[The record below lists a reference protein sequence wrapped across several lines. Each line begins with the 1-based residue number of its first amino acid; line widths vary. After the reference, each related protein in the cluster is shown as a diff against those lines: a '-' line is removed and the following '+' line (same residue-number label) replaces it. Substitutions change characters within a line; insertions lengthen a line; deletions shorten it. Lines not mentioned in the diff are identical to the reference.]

1 MLLESKRAQLLIIV
15 NYYFDHVLIRYLE
28 CDVT

>member
-1 MLLESKRAQLLIIV
+1 MLLESKRAQLLIAV
-15 NYYFDHVLIRYLE
+15 NYYFNYVLIRYLE